1 MLIDCEESVVMRVHV
16 LPMFDRIAGNHEL
29 LSFTL

>member
-1 MLIDCEESVVMRVHV
+1 MLIDCDESGVMRVHV

-29 LSFTL
+29 SFTL